1 MTINID
7 ITNTNA
13 EAQSKI
19 DELKFNISEE
29 ERLTKLIQDPPVQYR
44 YFIASLK
51 FFHRKHQ
58 KQQKLKE
65 ELKVAQRKI
74 YDLNFY
80 LKSNKIDF

>member
-44 YFIASLK
+44 YSIASLK

-65 ELKVAQRKI
+65 ELKAAQRKI

>member
-44 YFIASLK
+44 YSIASLK
-51 FFHRKHQ
+51 ISI
-58 KQQKLKE
+58 E
-65 ELKVAQRKI
+65 ST
-74 YDLNFY
+74 
-80 LKSNKIDF
+80 KSNKNSKKSSKPHKEKSTIWISI

>member
-44 YFIASLK
+44 YFITSLK
-51 FFHRKHQ
+51 ISI
-58 KQQKLKE
+58 E
-65 ELKVAQRKI
+65 ST
-74 YDLNFY
+74 
-80 LKSNKIDF
+80 KSNKNSKKSSKPHKEKSTI

>member
-44 YFIASLK
+44 YSITSLK
-51 FFHRKHQ
+51 ISI
-58 KQQKLKE
+58 E
-65 ELKVAQRKI
+65 ST
-74 YDLNFY
+74 
-80 LKSNKIDF
+80 KSNKNSKKSSKPHKEKSTI